1 MNYYLA
7 LAAAVGCAVCN
18 GSAVILEK
26 VGVNEEK
33 DTIKLLENLPY
44 MIGIGLDIVGWLL
57 TLIAVRTL
65 PLFLV
70 QSIIAANIVITALLD
85 QMILRRRL
93 PRYGYRLIFL
103 ILLGLI
109 VLAMTAAPTTTVI
122 AITPLVQWSAALG
135 LIALGFI
142 SVLLVQNPNKS
153 TSVALAVIAGVAFGA
168 VSIVGR
174 ILITNIS
181 FWQLFENPLM
191 WVLVAYSGLGMLC
204 LTLGL
209 RHATA
214 TTVNAVSVTFQTVL
228 PTIIGL
234 SLLGDAVHS
243 GSWWLTIV
251 ALILTLVASL
261 ALASLHTTLRAKSA
275 HQHLF

>member
-7 LAAAVGCAVCN
+7 LAAAIGCAVCN

-33 DTIKLLENLPY
+33 ATYKLLKNVPY
-44 MIGIGLDIVGWLL
+44 MLGIVLDIVGWLL
-57 TLIAVRTL
+57 TLVAVKTL

-85 QMILRRRL
+85 QAILRRRL
-93 PRYGYRLIFL
+93 PRYGYRLIFI

-109 VLAMTAAPTTTVI
+109 VLAGTAAPTTTVI
-122 AITPLVQWSAALG
+122 AITPFIYWSSSLGLLSLG
-135 LIALGFI
+135 LIGLGL
-142 SVLLVQNPNKS
+142 SHKPAKS
-153 TSVALAVIAGVAFGA
+153 TAIALAVIAGVAFGA
-168 VSIVGR
+168 VSIIGR
-174 ILITNIS
+174 LLITNVAVG
-181 FWQLFENPLM
+181 QLLYNPLM
-191 WVLVAYSGLGMLC
+191 WILVAYSGLGMLM

-214 TTVNAVSVTFQTVL
+214 TTVNAVSVTFQTIA

-234 SLLGDAVHS
+234 ALLGDTVRN
-243 GSWWLTIV
+243 GTWLLTAT
-251 ALILTLVASL
+251 ALVVTLVASL
-261 ALASLHTTLRAKSA
+261 LLASLHTTLRRRKIAA
-275 HQHLF
+275 